1 MKTTSLL
8 LGCECVHA
16 RLPLQQPHCL
26 DSVCYMGGM
35 DLVSILWSTYNKVFA
50 SRLLKIPSLPG
61 PFLRLYMKRTQKG
74 KSLKYLR
81 WVLILH
87 PFWKV
92 GFGMMAK
99 FFLESEG
106 TPQVISK

>member
-26 DSVCYMGGM
+26 GSVSYMEGM
-35 DLVSILWSTYNKVFA
+35 DLISILWSTYNKVIA

-61 PFLRLYMKRTQKG
+61 SFLHLYRKRTQKG
-74 KSLKYLR
+74 KSLKYLKG
-81 WVLILH
+81 VLILH

-92 GFGMMAK
+92 GLGMMAK
-99 FFLESEG
+99 FSLESEG
-106 TPQVISK
+106 TPQVVSK